1 MRKLLSWGRRSAAVL
16 LASGLAAG
24 MTFAGLPSPATAEP
38 TGTPGKT
45 KGARAHT
52 LDAHDA
58 DLLARAKAKG
68 EQHVMLIVA
77 TEKGD
82 ENDVATELEKLG
94 GNVAKRYDSIGY
106 VRARVPTGSVEKAAK
121 LPGVAALDLNE
132 SIPLAAPTAQ
142 AKAAPSGATLR
153 AVAGPGPDTPAA
165 NPFLPTYET
174 GAVAFKKQHPTWD
187 GRGVTIGV
195 LDSGVDVDNPALQ
208 KTSTGER
215 KIVDWFTATDP
226 IFDPDGTW
234 KGMHTSVTGP
244 TFTYADAT
252 WTAPAGSYKI
262 NRFNEA
268 ITIQPPA
275 SPARPGDPAGDV
287 NRDGDTTDLFGVL
300 YDPVSHDIRVDTNQ
314 NRDFTDDAVMRPY
327 KEKFDVG
334 HFGVDNPATAVREQM
349 PFTVEFR
356 EDIDTTPVGVPG
368 LTDFVNIGLTQS
380 SHGSNVAGIAA
391 ANDIL
396 DNPVFDGV
404 APGAKIVSG
413 RACNWSDGCT
423 SAALLDGMAELVINR
438 GVDVVNMSVSGVPAF
453 NDGGNARAQLYN
465 RLINDYGIQLVISI
479 GNDGPGINAAG
490 DPAVATD
497 VIGVAA
503 SMSKETWLAN
513 YGSSVRKKN
522 ALFNLSSRG
531 PREDGGFKP
540 NITAPGSAIAPGPM
554 WWPGT
559 PVAEAGYQLPPG
571 LVTAFGSTMAAPQ
584 TAGAV
589 ALLLS
594 AAKATD
600 RGVTPAALRRALYS
614 SATWINGEP
623 AYGQGNGMV
632 NVPGA
637 WQLLRGGVETRTYTS
652 SAPVC
657 TELSNLLTP
666 ANQGTGIYNR
676 CIAASGGHRPGQSKA
691 YRVNLTRTSGPAG
704 AIRHRLTWLGNDGTF
719 SAPRDVTLP
728 LNRTVGITV
737 TAKPS
742 VGAHGAILRVDDPA
756 TPAVDF
762 EVMNTVVVSND
773 LKQPNYSFSA
783 AGETDRN
790 SYKSYFVTV
799 PPGAAALQVNLS
811 AIATGSQIRFLAFNP
826 HGVRQEDLNSTH
838 CYTNFS
844 DPAICKP
851 QERSYENPVPGVWE
865 IVVEARRTSPALSN
879 PFSLTARAQGVRV
892 EPQVVELPAVTT
904 GQANPVSWKITN
916 EFGPINASA
925 QGGSLGSASVQ
936 RPTIAEGETQTYDV
950 EVPAGTTRLDVKI
963 GNPSDA
969 GADLDLY
976 VSLNGALVD
985 FDADGDA
992 EESVSLPNP
1001 VPGTYTIEVDGF
1013 AASSGS
1019 TAYDYRDVFFAS
1031 ALGEISVPSA
1041 VVPLTRGASTTI
1053 NGTVTVKSVPAGG
1066 RSLFG
1071 EAVIVTDEG
1080 AVVGR
1085 AGVEI
1090 GSVS

>member
-1 MRKLLSWGRRSAAVL
+1 MT
-16 LASGLAAG
+16 LAGP
-24 MTFAGLPSPATAEP
+24 PSPANADP
-38 TGTPGKT
+38 TDTPGNI
-45 KGARAHT
+45 KGARSDT

-82 ENDVATELEKLG
+82 ADDVATELEKLG

-106 VRARVPTGSVEKAAK
+106 VRARVPIGSVEKAAK

-132 SIPLAAPTAQ
+132 SIPLPDPTPD
-142 AKAAPSGATLR
+142 AKAAPRGAITQ

-165 NPFLPTYET
+165 NPFLPTHET
-174 GAVAFKKQHPTWD
+174 GAVTFKRQHPTWD
-187 GRGVTIGV
+187 GRGVTIGI
-195 LDSGVDVDNPALQ
+195 LDSGVDLDNPALQ

-234 KGMHTSVTGP
+234 RGMHTTVTGP
-244 TFTYADAT
+244 TFTFADAT

-268 ITIQPPA
+268 STIQPPA
-275 SPARPGDPAGDV
+275 SPPRPGDPTGDV

-300 YDPVSHDIRVDTNQ
+300 YDPVNHDIRVDTNQ
-314 NRDFTDDAVMRPY
+314 NHDFTDDAVMRPY
-327 KEKFDVG
+327 AEKFDVG
-334 HFGVDNPATAVREQM
+334 HFGTDNPATAVREQM
-349 PFTVEFR
+349 PFTVEVR
-356 EDIDTTPVGVPG
+356 EDVDTTPVGVPG
-368 LTDFVNIGLTQS
+368 VTDFVNIGIIES
-380 SHGSNVAGIAA
+380 SHGSNVAGIAS
-391 ANDIL
+391 ANDML
-396 DNPVFDGV
+396 GNPVFDGV

-413 RACNWSDGCT
+413 RACNWNGACT
-423 SAALLDGMAELVINR
+423 SAALLDGMADLVINR
-438 GVDVVNMSVSGVPAF
+438 GVDVVDLSVSGLPAF

-465 RLINDYGIQLVISI
+465 RLISDYGIQLVLSI
-479 GNDGPGINAAG
+479 GNDGPGINSAG
-490 DPAVATD
+490 DPGVATD

-503 SMSKETWLAN
+503 SVSKETWLAN
-513 YGSSVRKKN
+513 YGSSVRAKN
-522 ALFNLSSRG
+522 ALFNFSSRG

-540 NITAPGSAIAPGPM
+540 NITAPGSAITTGPM
-554 WWPGT
+554 WRPGS
-559 PVAEAGYQLPPG
+559 PVAEAGYPLPPG
-571 LVTAFGSTMAAPQ
+571 LLMSNGTTMAAPQ

-594 AAKATD
+594 AAKATE
-600 RGVTPAALRRALYS
+600 RSVTPAALRRALYG
-614 SATWINGEP
+614 SAKWIHGEP

-637 WQLLRGGVETRTYTS
+637 WRLLRAGVETRTYTS

-657 TELSNLLTP
+657 TELSDFLTP
-666 ANQGTGIYNR
+666 PDQGTGIYNR
-676 CIAASGGHRPGQSKA
+676 CASASGGQRPGQSRSYK
-691 YRVNLTRTSGPAG
+691 VNLTRTSGPATN
-704 AIRHRLTWLGNDGTF
+704 IRHELNWLGNDGTF
-719 SAPRDVTLP
+719 SAPRNVTLP
-728 LNRTVGITV
+728 LNKTVGITV

-762 EVMNTVVVSND
+762 EVMNTVIASND
-773 LKQPNYSFSA
+773 AKQPNYSVNV
-783 AGETDRN
+783 AGQADRN
-790 SYKSYFVTV
+790 SFKSYFVTV

-811 AIATGSQIRFLAFNP
+811 AIATGSQTRFITFNP
-826 HGVRQEDLNSTH
+826 HGIRQEDINSAF

-844 DPAICKP
+844 DPAACKP

-865 IVVEARRTSPALSN
+865 IQVEARRTSPALKN
-879 PFSLTARAQGVRV
+879 PFTLSARVQGVTV
-892 EPQVVELPAVTT
+892 EPPVIELPAVTA
-904 GQANPVSWKITN
+904 GQANPVGWKITN
-916 EFGPINASA
+916 EFGPINVSA
-925 QGGSLGSASVQ
+925 QGGSLGSASMQ
-936 RPTIAEGETQTYDV
+936 RPTIAEGQVQTFDV
-950 EVPAGTTRLDVKI
+950 EVPAGATRLDVKI
-963 GNPSDA
+963 GNPTDP

-976 VSLNGALVD
+976 VLLNGVQVD

-992 EESVSLPNP
+992 EESVSISNP
-1001 VPGTYTIEVDGF
+1001 VAGRYTIKIDGF
-1013 AASSGS
+1013 AVPAGS
-1019 TAYDYRDVFFAS
+1019 TPYDYRDVFFAS
-1031 ALGEISVPSA
+1031 ALGEISLPSA
-1041 VVPLTRGASTTI
+1041 VVPLARGASTTI
-1053 NGTVTVKSVPAGG
+1053 SGTVTVNSVPADG

-1071 EAVIVTDEG
+1071 EAAIATDEG

-1085 AGVEI
+1085 AGVTI